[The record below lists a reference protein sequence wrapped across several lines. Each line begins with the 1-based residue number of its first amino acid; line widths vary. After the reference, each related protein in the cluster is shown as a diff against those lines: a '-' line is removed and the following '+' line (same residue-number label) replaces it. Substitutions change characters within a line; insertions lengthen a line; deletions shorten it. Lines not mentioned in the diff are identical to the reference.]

1 VQLHLSGAKF
11 VCVIFSYFVIVGY
24 EITDNLLSPHF
35 HTCSMGGLVVKQL
48 LYQAKLN
55 NYDNFLNNTV
65 GLVCIC
71 VLNFVIIRMSDLTMS
86 PSQVFYS
93 CPHFGSKLADMPWRM
108 GLVFRP
114 APSVWSLILHMTSWF
129 TN

>member
-1 VQLHLSGAKF
+1 
-11 VCVIFSYFVIVGY
+11 
-24 EITDNLLSPHF
+24 
-35 HTCSMGGLVVKQL
+35 MVKQL

-55 NYDNFLNNTV
+55 NYDNFLKNTV

-71 VLNFVIIRMSDLTMS
+71 VLNFVIICVAEEDLIMSA
-86 PSQVFYS
+86 SQVFYS

-114 APSVWSLILHMTSWF
+114 APSVWFSILPMSSLF
-129 TN
+129 TK